1 MLQHH
6 AATEGNSAAE
16 IVVLPEDRRQVTAG
30 ANGFAEPSALRQVAA
45 SELAASETAAS
56 GTAASETAASELA
69 TASTVARQAE
79 SVVRTEVQQEAV
91 SAGFAAAS
99 SLGLTVGTCL
109 GLQVEIDRP
118 LLSHQHIAAQS
129 TAPGRTALREHQF
142 AGGQAQDGHQLVSFV
157 GAD

>member
-16 IVVLPEDRRQVTAG
+16 IGVLPEDRRQVTAD

-56 GTAASETAASELA
+56 ELA
-69 TASTVARQAE
+69 TASTVVRQVD
-79 SVVRTEVQQEAV
+79 SVVRTEVQREAV

-142 AGGQAQDGHQLVSFV
+142 AGGQAQDGHQL
-157 GAD
+157 